1 MFVDEGI
8 FPGRGGL
15 VWFRLGRVWIRVG
28 LMEESPPSAVHESA
42 PAPVVQPT
50 PRLARLRY
58 MQPVTMV
65 AVVAVLLLAWQ
76 WYDSHQQ
83 INALQHDLARRLA
96 AADAENKESRGVAE
110 QVREATR
117 EAQVKLGVLE
127 AKLQES
133 QNQQIALEALYQEL
147 SRSRDESLL
156 ADVEQTLLV
165 ASQQLQIAGNVK
177 SALIAL
183 QAADA
188 RLARLD
194 RPQLA
199 GLRKVIARDIERLKL
214 APYVDVIGIAARI
227 DILMGVID
235 SLPLAMEVRPPQTAP
250 AGENAAGPDANAWM
264 RFTRELWRDLRDLV
278 RIERT
283 DRPDLPLLAPG
294 QAYFL
299 RENLKLRLLGSR
311 LALLARDEKSFRA
324 DLRAAREWLA
334 RYYDARDKAV
344 ANAAVT
350 VRQLHDSQISIEV
363 PDVTAS
369 LDAVRNYRLTRERS
383 R

>member
-1 MFVDEGI
+1 
-8 FPGRGGL
+8 
-15 VWFRLGRVWIRVG
+15 
-28 LMEESPPSAVHESA
+28 MEESSASAASRTEPASSPVSAVA
-42 PAPVVQPT
+42 T
-50 PRLARLRY
+50 ARSLY
-58 MQPVTMV
+58 MQPVLIV
-65 AVVAVLLLAWQ
+65 AVVAALVLAWQ
-76 WYDSHQQ
+76 WYDSRQQ
-83 INALQHDLARRLA
+83 INALQTELAQRLA
-96 AADAENKESRGVAE
+96 AADSEAKQSRGVAE

-165 ASQQLQIAGNVK
+165 ANQQLQLAGNVK

-199 GLRKVIARDIERLKL
+199 GLRKVIARDVERLKL
-214 APYVDVIGIAARI
+214 APYIDVIGISARL
-227 DILMGVID
+227 DNLMTLVD
-235 SLPLAMEVRPPQTAP
+235 VLPLAMEARAPETATP
-250 AGENAAGPDANAWM
+250 AKTGADADGNAWT
-264 RFTRELWRDLRDLV
+264 RLTRELWRDMRELV
-278 RIERT
+278 RIERM
-283 DRPDLPLLAPG
+283 DRPDVPLLTPA
-294 QAYFL
+294 QTYFL
-299 RENLKLRLLGSR
+299 RENLRLRLLSAR
-311 LALLARDEKSFRA
+311 LALLAHDEKSFKA
-324 DLRAAREWLA
+324 DLKAAREWLV

-344 ANAAVT
+344 ANAVAAI
-350 VRQLHDSQISIEV
+350 RQLNESQISIEL
-363 PDVTAS
+363 PDLASS
-369 LDAVRNYRLTRERS
+369 LDAVRNYRLVRERA

>member
-1 MFVDEGI
+1 
-8 FPGRGGL
+8 
-15 VWFRLGRVWIRVG
+15 
-28 LMEESPPSAVHESA
+28 MEESPQSPPPEPLPA
-42 PAPVVQPT
+42 PAAQESRPP
-50 PRLARLRY
+50 PRPRY
-58 MQPVTMV
+58 MQPGVITAVV
-65 AVVAVLLLAWQ
+65 AVVAVVLIAWQ

-83 INALQHDLARRLA
+83 ISSLQHELAQRLA
-96 AADAENKESRGVAE
+96 VADVANKESRGVVE

-177 SALIAL
+177 SALIAV

-199 GLRKVIARDIERLKL
+199 GLRKVLARDIERLKL
-214 APYVDVIGIAARI
+214 APYVDVTGIGARI
-227 DILMGVID
+227 DNLMGVID
-235 SLPLAMEVRPPQTAP
+235 GLPFALEMRPPETAP
-250 AGENAAGPDANAWM
+250 AGKTAGDAGANAWM
-264 RFTRELWRDLRDLV
+264 RFTRELWRDVRELV
-278 RIERT
+278 RVEKM
-283 DRPDLPLLAPG
+283 DRPDPPLLAPG

-299 RENLKLRLLGSR
+299 RENLKLRLLSAR

-324 DLRAAREWLA
+324 DLKAAREWLA

>member
-1 MFVDEGI
+1 
-8 FPGRGGL
+8 
-15 VWFRLGRVWIRVG
+15 
-28 LMEESPPSAVHESA
+28 MEESTARVALPESERRRYQQPLAIIAALALAVFG
-42 PAPVVQPT
+42 
-50 PRLARLRY
+50 
-58 MQPVTMV
+58 
-65 AVVAVLLLAWQ
+65 WQ
-76 WYDSHQQ
+76 WYDSRQQ
-83 INALQHDLARRLA
+83 INALQHELAQRLA
-96 AADAENKESRGVAE
+96 AADAENKQSRGLAE

-165 ASQQLQIAGNVK
+165 ASQQLQLAGNVK

-199 GLRKVIARDIERLKL
+199 GLRKVIARDVERLKL
-214 APYVDVIGIAARI
+214 APYVDMIGISARI
-227 DILMGVID
+227 DNLAALID
-235 SLPLAMEVRPPQTAP
+235 ALPLAADVRAPEVAAAVKGAP
-250 AGENAAGPDANAWM
+250 APAEGAWL
-264 RFTRELWRDLRDLV
+264 RFTRELWRDMRELV
-278 RIERT
+278 RIEKM
-283 DRPDLPLLAPG
+283 DRPDIPLLTPA

-299 RENLKLRLLGSR
+299 RENLKLRLLGAR
-311 LALLARDEKSFRA
+311 LALLAHDEKSFRA
-324 DLRAAREWLA
+324 DLKAAREWLV
-334 RYYDARDKAV
+334 RYYDGR
-344 ANAAVT
+344 NAAVVNAVAA

-363 PDVTAS
+363 PDVSSS
-369 LDAVRNYRLTRERS
+369 LDAVRNYRLVRERA

>member
-1 MFVDEGI
+1 
-8 FPGRGGL
+8 
-15 VWFRLGRVWIRVG
+15 
-28 LMEESPPSAVHESA
+28 METPSPTAVPD
-42 PAPVVQPT
+42 PAAQGAKRRPLYRQP
-50 PRLARLRY
+50 
-58 MQPVTMV
+58 V
-65 AVVAVLLLAWQ
+65 AVVAVVAAALLAWQ

-83 INALQHDLARRLA
+83 INSLQHELARRLA
-96 AADAENKESRGVAE
+96 AADIENKESRSVAE

-165 ASQQLQIAGNVK
+165 ANQQLQVAGNVK

-199 GLRKVIARDIERLKL
+199 GLRKVIARDVERLKL
-214 APYVDVIGIAARI
+214 APYVDAIGISARI
-227 DILMGVID
+227 DNLIGIID
-235 SLPLAMEVRPPQTAP
+235 VLPLAMDLRPADAP
-250 AGENAAGPDANAWM
+250 AAKKAAADAEAGVWT
-264 RFTRELWRDLRDLV
+264 RFTRELWRDMKDLV
-278 RIERT
+278 RIQNM
-283 DRPDLPLLAPG
+283 DNPDVALLTPS
-294 QAYFL
+294 QTYFL
-299 RENLKLRLLGSR
+299 RENLKLRLLGAR
-311 LALLARDEKSFRA
+311 LALLAHDEKSFKA
-324 DLRAAREWLA
+324 DLRAARDWLA
-334 RYYDARDKAV
+334 RYYDARDKTV
-344 ANAAVT
+344 ANAAAA
-350 VRQLHDSQISIEV
+350 VRQLHDSQISIEL
-363 PDVTAS
+363 PDVAAS
-369 LDAVRNYRLTRERS
+369 LDAVRNYRLTRERG

>member
-1 MFVDEGI
+1 
-8 FPGRGGL
+8 
-15 VWFRLGRVWIRVG
+15 
-28 LMEESPPSAVHESA
+28 MEEITKPEAHDPAA
-42 PAPVVQPT
+42 KPAPVS
-50 PRLARLRY
+50 PRSRY
-58 MQPVTMV
+58 TQPVAIV
-65 AVVAVLLLAWQ
+65 AVVAAVLLAWQ
-76 WYDSHQQ
+76 WYDSRQQ
-83 INALQHDLARRLA
+83 INTLQHELAQGLA
-96 AADAENKESRGVAE
+96 AANVESKQSRGVAE

-117 EAQVKLGVLE
+117 EALVKLGVLE

-165 ASQQLQIAGNVK
+165 ASQQLQLAGNVR

-214 APYVDVIGIAARI
+214 APYIDVIGISARI
-227 DILMGVID
+227 DNLMSTTD
-235 SLPLAMEVRPPQTAP
+235 SLPLAMDVRPSATAT
-250 AGENAAGPDANAWM
+250 AAKNAADAEGNAWV
-264 RFTRELWRDLRDLV
+264 RFTRELWRDMRDLV
-278 RIERT
+278 RIEKM

-299 RENLKLRLLGSR
+299 RENLKLRLLGAR
-311 LALLARDEKSFRA
+311 LALLAHDEKSFRA
-324 DLRAAREWLA
+324 DLKAAGDWLA
-334 RYYDARDKAV
+334 RYYDMRDKTV
-344 ANAAVT
+344 ANTVAA

-363 PDVTAS
+363 PDVAAS
-369 LDAVRNYRLTRERS
+369 LDAVRNYRLTRERA

>member
-1 MFVDEGI
+1 METPSQPETRGNEATSAAQGAPPGI
-8 FPGRGGL
+8 AL
-15 VWFRLGRVWIRVG
+15 RLYRQAWAI
-28 LMEESPPSAVHESA
+28 
-42 PAPVVQPT
+42 
-50 PRLARLRY
+50 
-58 MQPVTMV
+58 V
-65 AVVAVLLLAWQ
+65 AVIAVALFAWQ

-83 INALQHDLARRLA
+83 ISTLQYDLARRLA
-96 AADAENKESRGVAE
+96 EADAQNKESRKVAE

-133 QNQQIALEALYQEL
+133 QSQQVALEALYQEL

-165 ASQQLQIAGNVK
+165 ANQQLQIASNVK
-177 SALIAL
+177 SAMIAL

-199 GLRKVIARDIERLKL
+199 GLRKVMARDIERLKL
-214 APYVDVIGIAARI
+214 APHVDVIGISARLDNLLGAI
-227 DILMGVID
+227 DG
-235 SLPLAMEVRPPQTAP
+235 LPLAMEVRPPATA
-250 AGENAAGPDANAWM
+250 AATQGADDGNAWT
-264 RFTRELWRDLRDLV
+264 RFTRELWQDLRDLV
-278 RIERT
+278 RIQNMER
-283 DRPDLPLLAPG
+283 PELPLLAPA
-294 QAYFL
+294 QSYFL
-299 RENLKLRLLGSR
+299 RENFKLRLLGAR
-311 LALLARDEKSFRA
+311 LALLGRDEKSFRA
-324 DLRAAREWLA
+324 DLRAARDWLT

-344 ANAAVT
+344 ANAVAALN
-350 VRQLHDSQISIEV
+350 QLYDSQIGIEL

-369 LDAVRNYRLTRERS
+369 LDAVRNYRLTRERG